1 MTFKHELVLLPELNT
16 VQTENGRFYLGSNG
30 QKYPSVTTIL
40 GKRKEKIVA
49 LNEWR
54 RRVGEKQASR
64 ISTMAANRGTNV
76 HKLVEDFVMN
86 IPVDYRRVMPL
97 PASMFKSIQPCI
109 EEHLK
114 VVRAIEVAL
123 LSDTLKLAGRT
134 DIIGTWDDY
143 NSVIDIKTSTRVKKE
158 NDILDYFLQ
167 CTAYAIMF
175 EELTG
180 IDTPKIVVVIAN
192 EYQPPS
198 IFVKDTSEYEPIL
211 MEYLAEYNP

>member
-1 MTFKHELVLLPELNT
+1 
-16 VQTENGRFYLGSNG
+16 
-30 QKYPSVTTIL
+30 
-40 GKRKEKIVA
+40 
-49 LNEWR
+49 
-54 RRVGEKQASR
+54 
-64 ISTMAANRGTNV
+64 
-76 HKLVEDFVMN
+76 
-86 IPVDYRRVMPL
+86 
-97 PASMFKSIQPCI
+97 MFKSIQPCI

-198 IFVKDTSEYEPIL
+198 IFVKDTSEYKPIL